1 MTSSLEFINKLD
13 EREAVS
19 ELMKCCGSSR
29 WAALVADARPFQD
42 EESLLRSAMSAWK
55 KTEPEDWLEAFSHHP
70 KIGERK
76 AEKTQ
81 TEQEREWSA
90 QEQSNAAKIDEDS
103 LNELSELNRQYEE
116 RFGYIFIV
124 CATGKTAEEMLGL
137 LKSRLLND
145 PETELRVAAEEQ
157 RKIMELRLRK
167 LVST

>member
-1 MTSSLEFINKLD
+1 MTPSLELINKL
-13 EREAVS
+13 EESEAVS

-29 WAALVADARPFQD
+29 WAALVVEARPFQD
-42 EESLLRSAMSAWK
+42 EESLLHSAMSAWK

-90 QEQSNAAKIDEDS
+90 QEQSNTAKIPEDS
-103 LNELSELNRQYEE
+103 LNELTELNRQYEE

-124 CATGKTAEEMLGL
+124 CATGKTAEEILRL
-137 LKSRLLND
+137 LKTRLLND
-145 PETELRVAAEEQ
+145 PETELKVAAEEQ

-167 LVST
+167 LVSS

>member
-1 MTSSLEFINKLD
+1 MTSSLELINKLD
-13 EREAVS
+13 ESEAVS

-29 WAALVADARPFQD
+29 WAVLVAEARPFQD
-42 EESLLRSAMSAWK
+42 EESLLHSATSAWK

-76 AEKTQ
+76 AEKKQ
-81 TEQEREWSA
+81 TEQEREWSE
-90 QEQSNAAKIDEDS
+90 QEQSNASKIAEDS
-103 LNELSELNRQYEE
+103 LNALSELNSQYEG

-124 CATGKTAEEMLGL
+124 CATGKTADEMLGL

-145 PETELRVAAEEQ
+145 PETELKVAAEEQ

-167 LVST
+167 LVSS